1 MKIEFEY
8 KVEEIR
14 KRYSHVE
21 SIEDVD
27 YINVMRDE
35 IKKTILKDVNIQLY
49 GVEDGEKMEG
59 KLVYEVESNY
69 SNPLNV
75 IMDLN
80 QVFSF
85 LRIRLQM
92 DTMSLEPSY
101 KRKRI
106 VSQANEKKNERV
118 KKSERVID
126 KWGKKELY
134 ISIYLCLPVMK

>member
-1 MKIEFEY
+1 MKGIKRRMKIEFEY

-14 KRYSHVE
+14 KRYFQIE
-21 SIEDVD
+21 SIEDID

-49 GVEDGEKMEG
+49 NVEEGEKMKG

-80 QVFSF
+80 RVFSF
-85 LRIRLQM
+85 CRIRLEIN
-92 DTMSLEPSY
+92 TLGIEPSY

-106 VSQANEKKNERV
+106 VA
-118 KKSERVID
+118 
-126 KWGKKELY
+126 
-134 ISIYLCLPVMK
+134 

>member
-106 VSQANEKKNERV
+106 VS
-118 KKSERVID
+118 
-126 KWGKKELY
+126 
-134 ISIYLCLPVMK
+134 

>member
-1 MKIEFEY
+1 MKCIKRIMKIEFEY

-14 KRYSHVE
+14 KRYSHIE

-35 IKKTILKDVNIQLY
+35 IKNTILKDVNIQLY

-75 IMDLN
+75 IMELN
-80 QVFSF
+80 KVFSF
-85 LRIRLQM
+85 CRIRLEIN
-92 DTMSLEPSY
+92 TSGLESSY

-106 VSQANEKKNERV
+106 IA
-118 KKSERVID
+118 
-126 KWGKKELY
+126 
-134 ISIYLCLPVMK
+134 

>member
-1 MKIEFEY
+1 MKEY
-8 KVEEIR
+8 Q
-14 KRYSHVE
+14 
-21 SIEDVD
+21 
-27 YINVMRDE
+27 

-80 QVFSF
+80 RVFSF

-106 VSQANEKKNERV
+106 VSQENDSTFGAIDIHYEYRKK
-118 KKSERVID
+118 K
-126 KWGKKELY
+126 
-134 ISIYLCLPVMK
+134 

>member
-1 MKIEFEY
+1 MKGIKRRMKIEFEY

-14 KRYSHVE
+14 KRYLHVE

-27 YINVMRDE
+27 YINFMRDE
-35 IKKTILKDVNIQLY
+35 IKNTILKDVNIQLY

-80 QVFSF
+80 RVFSF
-85 LRIRLQM
+85 CRIRLQM
-92 DTMSLEPSY
+92 NTSGLEPSF

-106 VSQANEKKNERV
+106 VA
-118 KKSERVID
+118 
-126 KWGKKELY
+126 
-134 ISIYLCLPVMK
+134 

>member
-1 MKIEFEY
+1 MKGIKRRMKIEFEY

-14 KRYSHVE
+14 KRYPHVE

-49 GVEDGEKMEG
+49 GVEDGEKMDG

-69 SNPLNV
+69 YNPLST
-75 IMDLN
+75 ILELN
-80 QVFSF
+80 RVFSF

-106 VSQANEKKNERV
+106 VS
-118 KKSERVID
+118 
-126 KWGKKELY
+126 
-134 ISIYLCLPVMK
+134 

>member
-80 QVFSF
+80 RVFSF

-106 VSQANEKKNERV
+106 VS
-118 KKSERVID
+118 
-126 KWGKKELY
+126 
-134 ISIYLCLPVMK
+134 